1 MLDSNIVISI
11 NTTADSNTI
20 YTLEWK
26 WYNLMKKSHK
36 ISIKKMEMDY
46 IL

>member
-11 NTTADSNTI
+11 NTTADSNLI
-20 YTLEWK
+20 
-26 WYNLMKKSHK
+26 KKSRNIVK
-36 ISIKKMEMDY
+36 ERMAVDY